1 MLDLAQLLSTEKKEV
16 GEGGIE
22 STNVLRRVFMH
33 ICLSVI
39 ILFALKTILGIFI
52 DGLMLFCHGN
62 IKLTTILLLGLV
74 CVNQTLNGIYA
85 HLIFCH
91 KKIS

>member
-62 IKLTTILLLGLV
+62 IKLTTILLLGFGMCKPDVEWYICTFDFL
-74 CVNQTLNGIYA
+74 
-85 HLIFCH
+85 
-91 KKIS
+91 S